1 MKLKVK
7 KQEFEAVRIEEG
19 VYPAKFVDIETR
31 ELETDRG
38 KREVF
43 IWTFEVE
50 TEDETVEIQGITS
63 TKISTGRNPSKAY
76 NWLSAIVGRK
86 LEPDEEIDTDELK
99 GRECVVIVENREVGE
114 TEVSRVV
121 DVKKARAKK
130 SKAKK
135 KKAEEEAGEEEEV
148 EV

>member
-19 VYPAKFVDIETR
+19 VYPAKFVGIEQREIET
-31 ELETDRG
+31 ERG

-50 TEDETVEIQGITS
+50 ADDETVEIQGITS
-63 TKISTGRNPSKAY
+63 TKVSTGRNPSKAY
-76 NWLSAIVGRK
+76 NWLCAIAGK
-86 LEPDEEIDTDELK
+86 KIEPDEEIDTDDLV
-99 GRECVVIVENREVGE
+99 GNECVVIVENREVGE

-135 KKAEEEAGEEEEV
+135 KKTEEKAEEEEEV